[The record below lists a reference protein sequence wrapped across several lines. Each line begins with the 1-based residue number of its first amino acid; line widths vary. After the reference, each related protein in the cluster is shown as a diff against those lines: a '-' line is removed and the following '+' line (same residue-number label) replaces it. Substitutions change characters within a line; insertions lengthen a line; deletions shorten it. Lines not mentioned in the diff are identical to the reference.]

1 VSARDEQ
8 IVVTG
13 MGAIAAGVASVG
25 DLYRVALGGRSPATW
40 VDVFT
45 GADPIAAIQ
54 SPSPEL
60 SLADGRFARSL
71 DRSARLGLAATR
83 QAVDQARI
91 SESVDLARLGIL
103 LGSSRGPVGRTLES
117 AAQLAAGTLG
127 PTASAD
133 STPGSLSG
141 SIGQALKLGGPSAT
155 IMATCASGATAI
167 ALGAL
172 YLLADEVDAVIVGGA
187 EAPIVP
193 LVAASLIA
201 AGVCGSHPD
210 PHMTCRPFD
219 ANRNGLVIGEGAAV
233 LVLERESSAI
243 GRGAT
248 PLARLTGWA
257 TGTDGGGRTGVTANG
272 EGLVRVAVSAL
283 RRAGINADRVDHV
296 NSHGTGTRLND
307 AVEARALNTIFGNGR
322 VPPVTSTKPI
332 TGHCLGATAA
342 LEAVIA
348 VESLRGGCIPPTS
361 NHVERDRDINLDV
374 VSGEPRAANLR
385 TVLSTSLGFW
395 GTQAAL
401 IFERYE

>member
-1 VSARDEQ
+1 VSVRDDAT
-8 IVVTG
+8 VVTG
-13 MGAIAAGVASVG
+13 MGATAGGVASAA
-25 DLYRVALGGRSPATW
+25 DLYGVALAGHSPATF
-40 VDVFT
+40 VDLFD
-45 GADPIAAIQ
+45 GAHPIAVIQ

-60 SLADGRFARSL
+60 SLAGGRFARSL

-83 QAVDQARI
+83 QAFDQAGLA
-91 SESVDLARLGIL
+91 SVDPARLGIL
-103 LGSSRGPVGRTLES
+103 LGSSRGPVGRTLET

-141 SIGQALKLGGPSAT
+141 SIAQALKLGGPSAT

-167 ALGAL
+167 ALGAM

-187 EAPIVP
+187 EAPILP

-201 AGVCGSHPD
+201 AGVCGSHDD
-210 PHMTCRPFD
+210 PAMTCRPFD
-219 ANRNGLVIGEGAAV
+219 ARRNGLVMGEGAAV
-233 LVLERESSAI
+233 MVLERESSALR
-243 GRGAT
+243 RGAT

-257 TGTDGGGRTGVTANG
+257 TGTDTGGRTGVTANG
-272 EGLVRVAVSAL
+272 DGLVRVAGRAL
-283 RRAGINADRVDHV
+283 ARAGLSADHVDHV

-307 AVEARALNTIFGNGR
+307 VVEARALNAIFGAGR

-342 LEAVIA
+342 MEAVIA
-348 VESLRGGCIPPTS
+348 IESLRGGCIPPTA
-361 NHVERDRDINLDV
+361 NLTTLDPEIDLDV
-374 VSGEPRAANLR
+374 VNGEPRAAAMR

-401 IFERYE
+401 IFERYA